1 MGTRSNKYLPIF
13 FVAVVALLLQSCAK
27 NYSGIK
33 LTDSKIES
41 VTATSMRSMK
51 IKVLLTVDNPAKGSF
66 SVENVHG
73 VINRSGEIFADFKS
87 EDIMEITGKSICELP
102 CTIVAE
108 LDKSVSVLSAGLILA
123 EGDFDSFTC
132 DIYADIHK
140 GAFKKSVKRK
150 NLPLK
155 SLVRKLKNE

>member
-51 IKVLLTVDNPAKGSF
+51 IKRVL
-66 SVENVHG
+66 
-73 VINRSGEIFADFKS
+73 
-87 EDIMEITGKSICELP
+87 
-102 CTIVAE
+102 
-108 LDKSVSVLSAGLILA
+108 
-123 EGDFDSFTC
+123 
-132 DIYADIHK
+132 
-140 GAFKKSVKRK
+140 
-150 NLPLK
+150 NLN
-155 SLVRKLKNE
+155 KL